1 MRICIQYADALPKD
15 TTGTIDY
22 PYLDMYNIG
31 NMTKQLSKKHEIC
44 EADKPLRA
52 QEARKKSTRWAY
64 ILGILGVFLT
74 ILMAAAIVIY
84 KDEVQGLKQYGYL
97 GAFFISILGGAT
109 IIIPVPMLAVVF
121 ALGGAMGG
129 LGQVALVGLSA
140 ALGELVGAL
149 TIYMTGHG
157 AGTAIS
163 ISKHGRIQRTYERML
178 DLMERR
184 GTLTLFLVTS
194 VVNPFF
200 YPAAFACGA
209 LHFGLKKYI
218 PIVLI
223 GKIIKG
229 LTVVYAGYFGLKGIF
244 HAIGIN
250 L

>member
-1 MRICIQYADALPKD
+1 MAEQV
-15 TTGTIDY
+15 
-22 PYLDMYNIG
+22 
-31 NMTKQLSKKHEIC
+31 SKEKTVTATNSSIE
-44 EADKPLRA
+44 EAA
-52 QEARKKSTRWAY
+52 HKKSAKWAY
-64 ILGILGVFLT
+64 ALGIIGIILT
-74 ILMAAAIVIY
+74 VLMAIAIVVY
-84 KDEVQGLKQYGYL
+84 KEEVQELSQYGYI

-129 LGQVALVGLSA
+129 PWQVALVGLSA

-157 AGTAIS
+157 AGRAIS
-163 ISKHGRIQRTYERML
+163 ISKHGRIQAAYERML
-178 DLMERR
+178 DLIERR
-184 GTLTLFLVTS
+184 GAITLFAVTS

-209 LHFGLKKYI
+209 LRFGLKKYI
-218 PIVLI
+218 FIVLV
-223 GKIIKG
+223 GKIIKCM
-229 LTVVYAGYFGLKGIF
+229 TIVYAGYFGLKGLF